1 MKLGDG
7 MNVEQHST
15 PLKSEI
21 VVEHPISVEDAIK
34 LKVLFEGEYVAGG
47 TLHQIQWESGVPFPS
62 RLINLSCIE
71 QLKKVRYEK
80 INDENILAIGALTTI
95 AECIKHPEIVEHCP
109 LLTEACRNIAA
120 PAVRNRATI
129 GGNVASG
136 IGDSIP
142 ALLVLDAKVKI
153 VLKDQIYM
161 IDLATWLKEKESYPF
176 LLLEILIPL
185 QANKTKSFYR
195 KVGRREA
202 FTASLV
208 TVSCCFSKCDHN
220 EFSFVR
226 IAVGG
231 GTHFPIRFQKLEQL
245 LTGSGSHIT
254 REIIYKTI
262 LEEFHSYSDA
272 FVTESYRKKVT
283 ANILSEKLETILREE

>member
-1 MKLGDG
+1 MKLGDV
-7 MNVEQHST
+7 MHAEQQST
-15 PLKSEI
+15 MLKSEI
-21 VVEHPISVEDAIK
+21 FVEHPITIENAIK

-47 TLHQIQWESGVPFPS
+47 TLHQIQWESGVPLPS

-80 INDENILAIGALTTI
+80 NDENILAIGALTSI
-95 AECIKHPEIVEHCP
+95 AECITHPEIVEHCP

-136 IGDSIP
+136 IGDAIP

-153 VLKDQIYM
+153 ALKDQIYV
-161 IDLATWLKEKESYPF
+161 IDLATWLKEKGSYPF
-176 LLLEILIPL
+176 LLLDILIPL
-185 QANKTKSFYR
+185 QAKKTKSFYR

-208 TVSCCFSKCDHN
+208 TVSCCWSKCGHN
-220 EFSFVR
+220 ENSFIR

-231 GTHFPIRFQKLEQL
+231 GTHFPIRLQKLEKL
-245 LTGSGSHIT
+245 LTGSRSQIT
-254 REIIYKTI
+254 RDIIYNTI

-283 ANILSEKLETILREE
+283 ANILTEKLETILREG